1 MTYRAENMSFG
12 RDISYSLMTSR
23 VKAYSPYIKDV
34 LVRTPNKDVEVG
46 NIQFPK
52 LGKVT
57 VRVVEEL

>member
-1 MTYRAENMSFG
+1 
-12 RDISYSLMTSR
+12 MTSR
-23 VKAYSPYIKDV
+23 VKAYSTYIKDV
-34 LVRTPNKDVEVG
+34 LVRTPNKDIEVG